1 MRYIEWAVLFVISG
15 LGIALA
21 NVVGFQVG
29 FMESL
34 PGVER
39 AAVLPR
45 RGPGGEVRG
54 LTARVEGPA
63 RTETLRTELA
73 RLLAPCKCPGQWVR
87 MDRIPL
93 TPNGKCDRK
102 RLEEMIQ

>member
-1 MRYIEWAVLFVISG
+1 MGTRKDHQLTSPG
-15 LGIALA
+15 HRIAPAEIAGAL
-21 NVVGFQVG
+21 
-29 FMESL
+29 EPL

-54 LTARVEGPA
+54 LTAVVEGPA
-63 RTETLRTELA
+63 RTEALRTGLA
-73 RLLAPCKCPGQWVR
+73 QLLAPCKCPGRWVR
-87 MDRIPL
+87 LDRIPL